1 MFGNCML
8 MLFEVPIYN
17 ILLSVGNL
25 ENMIIQLREE
35 NDGRIIVKA
44 SSGMIF
50 LIYAWKSTTFR
61 TLDTYN
67 EKQKKMRTT
76 HIIHMT
82 LPTRSIKH
90 IDLYGAK
97 RTENL

>member
-61 TLDTYN
+61 TLNTYN
-67 EKQKKMRTT
+67 EKQKKLEL
-76 HIIHMT
+76 HILYIW
-82 LPTRSIKH
+82 LYPPGELSISTSMVHKE
-90 IDLYGAK
+90 LK
-97 RTENL
+97 T